1 MACARHIGF
10 HFMPIVCVNVDGYYD
25 SFKDILERA
34 HADELLYKHP
44 RDILHFEETPE

>member
-1 MACARHIGF
+1 
-10 HFMPIVCVNVDGYYD
+10 MPIVCVNVDGYYD